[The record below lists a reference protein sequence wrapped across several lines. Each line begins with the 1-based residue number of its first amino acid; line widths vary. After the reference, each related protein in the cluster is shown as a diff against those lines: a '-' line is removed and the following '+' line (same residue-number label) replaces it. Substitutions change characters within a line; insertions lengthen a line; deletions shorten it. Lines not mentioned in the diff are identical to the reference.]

1 MNRIA
6 LTCLTL
12 GVVSISGIGGYWIGQ
27 RSVHE
32 GRVVNAAALYAGAS
46 TGRGSIIYYADPDG
60 KPIYSAEPKETDGG
74 RPFRAVHADEDIG
87 FEEKPSASEDSQD
100 KSTPR
105 RILYYRNPMG
115 LPDTSPKPK
124 KDSMGMDY
132 IPVFDGEDDG
142 PDIKISPGKLQRTGV
157 RSEEVVRRIV
167 SRLVRAPGTVQLD
180 ERRISVVATRSDSFI
195 EEVAGVTT
203 GDRVSKGQSLFRI
216 YSPEIAV
223 AGAQFLSDLRNA
235 GHGASSG
242 GARQRLENLGVT
254 PDAIA
259 EIERTLKPPLSI
271 TWKSPRDGVVLE
283 RNIASGMKVAS
294 GDPLFRIVDIST
306 VWIVADIPEYELG
319 AVRVGAQ
326 ARIRFQNRGADPV
339 EGRISLIY
347 PQIGEIARTGKVRI
361 EIPNPSGLLL
371 PNMYVEVEVG
381 TGTPDPVVAVPDS
394 AVIDSG
400 IRQIVIIDKG
410 DGRFEPR
417 IVKVGTRGEGYIEIR
432 DGIAVG
438 EKAVVAAN
446 FLIDAE
452 SNLKAALRSF
462 TPPESQP

>member
-1 MNRIA
+1 MNLLA
-6 LTCLTL
+6 MTCLAL
-12 GVVSISGIGGYWIGQ
+12 VVVSMSGAGGYWIGRQ
-27 RSVHE
+27 DSSTENTTNRASS
-32 GRVVNAAALYAGAS
+32 AAGAS
-46 TGRGSIIYYADPDG
+46 SSLGPVIYYVDPDG
-60 KPIYSAEPKETDGG
+60 KPVYSATPKQTDDG
-74 RPFRAVHADEDIG
+74 RPFRPVHAGEDVG
-87 FEEKPSASEDSQD
+87 FED
-100 KSTPR
+100 KSSVSADIQENAAPR

-115 LPDTSPKPK
+115 LADTSPKPK

-132 IPVFDGEDDG
+132 IPVYGGEDDG
-142 PDIKISPGKLQRTGV
+142 PDIKISLEKLQRTGV
-157 RSEEVVRRIV
+157 RSEEVVRRAIIRV
-167 SRLVRAPGTVQLD
+167 VRAPGTVQLD

-195 EEVAGVTT
+195 EEVASVTT
-203 GDRVSKGQSLFRI
+203 GDRVAKGQSLFRI

-223 AGAQFLSDLRNA
+223 AGAQFLTELRNSGPGA
-235 GHGASSG
+235 GSG
-242 GARQRLENLGVT
+242 GARQRLENLGVM

-283 RNIASGMKVAS
+283 RNIASGMKVAA
-294 GDPLFRIVDIST
+294 GDPLFRIADIST
-306 VWIVADIPEYELG
+306 VWVVADIPEYDLA
-319 AVRVGAQ
+319 AVRVGAT
-326 ARIRFQNRGADPV
+326 ARIRFRHRGLDPV

-361 EIPNPSGLLL
+361 EIPNPSGFLL
-371 PNMYVEVEVG
+371 PNMYVDVEVG

-394 AVIDSG
+394 AMIDSG
-400 IRQIVIIDKG
+400 NRQIVIIDKG

-417 IVKVGTRGEGYIEIR
+417 AVKIGTRGEGYTEIR

-452 SNLKAALRSF
+452 SNLKAALRSL
-462 TPPESQP
+462 TSPEPRP